1 MAKINYNNQVNLYM
15 DSVKVSGVQGIQFE
29 YKASLNIHFDYD
41 AQSYMWYLIFCYK
54 NQTSK
59 YQIPT
64 EMLEASYHPSYVLDD
79 ALKSTKN
86 WFNMLEKDV
95 PIEINYDGPKG
106 SAMWHIIKDWAQQ
119 FDTVS
124 YNTNAIS
131 SGIPGFA
138 DSSFKETAASLSKQL
153 PGVDAIVVCPACTV
167 TDSPPWEK
175 SLWYIIQ
182 HLNDQHEWSRER
194 IADFLDELPD
204 EIDITFKTKELQ

>member
-15 DSVKVSGVQGIQFE
+15 DSMKVSGVQGIQFE

-124 YNTNAIS
+124 YNTQAITGSPS
-131 SGIPGFA
+131 S
-138 DSSFKETAASLSKQL
+138 ETTRSLSKQL

>member
-1 MAKINYNNQVNLYM
+1 MAKINFNSAALYVNGKKLP
-15 DSVKVSGVQGIQFE
+15 GVLDVQIE

-41 AQSYMWYLIFCYK
+41 AQSYMWYLIFSYK

-124 YNTNAIS
+124 YNTQAITGS
-131 SGIPGFA
+131 PP
-138 DSSFKETAASLSKQL
+138 KETTRSLSKQL
-153 PGVDAIVVCPACTV
+153 PGIHSIVACPAKCKDKNDV
-167 TDSPPWEK
+167 VWEQT
-175 SLWYIIQ
+175 LWHMIQ
-182 HLNDQHEWSRER
+182 HLNDHHRWSRES

-204 EIDITFKTKELQ
+204 DIDITFKTKELQ